1 MLFIYC
7 NCLANATVTESFER
21 DFSTL
26 LTHGSSGVDFIWS
39 TITVFVYVGILKML
53 LIFLTQK
60 GNPMHLPLKRFKKYV
75 LIGTIK
81 TRFILVLLTCVIPLS
96 SMHLNIRIKFK

>member
-1 MLFIYC
+1 MLFLYC

-53 LIFLTQK
+53 LIFLAQK
-60 GNPMHLPLKRFKKYV
+60 GMHLPLKRFKKCV
-75 LIGTIK
+75 VIGTIK
-81 TRFILVLLTCVIPLS
+81 T
-96 SMHLNIRIKFK
+96 